1 MPHFRAADGVDFV
14 SDQTDWP
21 HKTVAR
27 KSACFLGASRP
38 WCFEEEGWRLSGFK
52 LRFYIIFLGRMIVLE
67 LELVLDQPH
76 WGPIKPDDV
85 ENLC

>member
-38 WCFEEEGWRLSGFK
+38 WCFEEEGRRLSV
-52 LRFYIIFLGRMIVLE
+52 LGRMIV